1 MKVRLT
7 AGNIMKSRQLALGK
21 MSQSIN
27 VSFPN
32 GKSKF
37 AFPQH
42 TKRRSDNGMTPLSIF
57 GVWEQRIMGHD

>member
-21 MSQSIN
+21 MSQRIN
-27 VSFPN
+27 VSFPIV
-32 GKSKF
+32 KSKF

-42 TKRRSDNGMTPLSIF
+42 TERRSDSGMTRLSIS
-57 GVWEQRIMGHD
+57 GGWEQRIIGHD